1 MCALEQKRETEK
13 EREREREREGGSFPI
28 ISSVKNERV
37 NSRRAIIRGAPR
49 RVTRRLRVCN

>member
-1 MCALEQKRETEK
+1 MCALEQKRD
-13 EREREREREGGSFPI
+13 REREREREGGSFPI